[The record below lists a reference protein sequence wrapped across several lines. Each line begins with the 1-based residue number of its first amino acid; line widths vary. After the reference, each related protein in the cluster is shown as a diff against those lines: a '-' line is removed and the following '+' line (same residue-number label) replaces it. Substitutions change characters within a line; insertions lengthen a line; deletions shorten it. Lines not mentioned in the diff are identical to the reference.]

1 MREIEKVKAIVEK
14 YFKVEDVIWTETR
27 LRFVCRMDYWK
38 GDSLDIQFTKLRKEL
53 MPQGYVPR
61 ILKNET
67 PYQDLSTILE
77 EVATTPHLKEI
88 FNKIKKED
96 QPEVR
101 EAWLEE
107 FFRLATCPKCSSKLY
122 FDGRRVECPH
132 CGYGRKEIDKEEYII
147 EVVKKPKISQK
158 GVEWNIALFILTVLS
173 TVITGSLLCAARANE
188 ELSSPFE
195 PVIFTPYYL
204 ARGALFFALPLMLII
219 GTHEMGHYFMSKRH
233 GIAASLPFFIPLPPG
248 VSPFGTMGAFISIRE
263 PISDKKALFDIGIA
277 GPIAGLLVAIP
288 ITAIGIFLTSPSST
302 PPTAGH
308 GPNIAIGVPYLY
320 RWLSQIVPHEGGTIH
335 PTAFAGWVGLFI
347 TALNLLPAGQLDGGH
362 VARAILGEKAHYLSY
377 LTLLAMVI
385 MGFVFYEGWFLFAIL
400 IFFLGARH
408 PPPLNDL
415 SKLDKK
421 RIFVGLCAVGI
432 LLTSFTPIP
441 MEPLKYDV
449 KVEVIGDS
457 VGYVNASSEKENFII
472 YILNITNP
480 GEVDNTYDITNST
493 PPTGWNVSIEP
504 NNVTVE
510 EWNKKTKPYKHVYI
524 NVSLVN
530 TFEFEPIC
538 ILNVTVKSQNKS
550 SDKWGNSYTPKKTIT
565 FKTYAINLHRL
576 EILPKEPITKEFDAN
591 NTSQDYKFKIENR
604 GNFTEN
610 LSFSFA
616 IIYNEGELNWSIQ
629 LLVEGKNYT
638 KGRILSLEKGSSINL
653 TVRVILKSTNVT
665 QNSTLKI
672 EVIFFH
678 VSEKPEK
685 WYRELTAI
693 YYSKRGAA

>member
-1 MREIEKVKAIVEK
+1 LREIEKVKAIVEK
-14 YFKVEDVIWTETR
+14 YFKVEDVIWTEAR

-347 TALNLLPAGQLDGGH
+347 TALNLLPAGHTHRCQ
-362 VARAILGEKAHYLSY
+362 ASPCRSPQ
-377 LTLLAMVI
+377 
-385 MGFVFYEGWFLFAIL
+385 FLHHPYQQVHPQAIL
-400 IFFLGARH
+400 IWFR
-408 PPPLNDL
+408 
-415 SKLDKK
+415 
-421 RIFVGLCAVGI
+421 
-432 LLTSFTPIP
+432 
-441 MEPLKYDV
+441 
-449 KVEVIGDS
+449 
-457 VGYVNASSEKENFII
+457 
-472 YILNITNP
+472 
-480 GEVDNTYDITNST
+480 
-493 PPTGWNVSIEP
+493 
-504 NNVTVE
+504 
-510 EWNKKTKPYKHVYI
+510 
-524 NVSLVN
+524 
-530 TFEFEPIC
+530 TF
-538 ILNVTVKSQNKS
+538 
-550 SDKWGNSYTPKKTIT
+550 W
-565 FKTYAINLHRL
+565 
-576 EILPKEPITKEFDAN
+576 
-591 NTSQDYKFKIENR
+591 
-604 GNFTEN
+604 
-610 LSFSFA
+610 
-616 IIYNEGELNWSIQ
+616 
-629 LLVEGKNYT
+629 LLVASGHICALHAY
-638 KGRILSLEKGSSINL
+638 
-653 TVRVILKSTNVT
+653 
-665 QNSTLKI
+665 
-672 EVIFFH
+672 
-678 VSEKPEK
+678 
-685 WYRELTAI
+685 
-693 YYSKRGAA
+693 